1 MRYVKRF
8 GVVILSGISFVLI
21 YMLLKSLR
29 FPLRFDLWRRKE
41 YIISLFNHKVE
52 IFTLIHFILG
62 CIFFVDGGVRLTEI
76 SEQVQVV
83 RDKETRKPTK
93 LLKSGYFAVLR
104 HPMYGTFMILQL
116 GIWFS
121 IKSLIGIF
129 ILIPIIIL
137 FYANGILEENKS
149 LKVIFGDEYI
159 SYMKKVP
166 HRYLTKLMMFYFAA
180 AVFFAIAGVIYM

>member
-1 MRYVKRF
+1 MRNAKKF
-8 GVVILSGISFVLI
+8 GIAILSAISFVLI
-21 YMLLKSLR
+21 YMLLKSLK
-29 FPLRFDLWRRKE
+29 FPPQFNLWRRKE
-41 YIISLFNHKVE
+41 YIIILFNHKVE
-52 IFTLIHFILG
+52 IFTLIHFTLG
-62 CIFFVDGGVRLTEI
+62 FIFFVHGGIRLAEI
-76 SEQVQVV
+76 SEQVQTV

-121 IKSLIGIF
+121 SKSLIGIL

-137 FYANGILEENKS
+137 FYTNGTLEENKS
-149 LKVIFGDEYI
+149 LKIIFGDEYV

-166 HRYLTKLMMFYFAA
+166 HRYLTKVMMFYFALA
-180 AVFFAIAGVIYM
+180 SFVTIAGMICM